1 MDDTKLV
8 DEEEVYRFF
17 GGCLPVVLANRKY
30 YFKTLRQLNAQ
41 RVGHANNI
49 SISFKLYHF
58 TLFRFYMLIPGENG
72 WVSRKFNNEK

>member
-1 MDDTKLV
+1 MIKLLFEKAKLLTRRIGVKIGSEAPGLVMDDTKLV

-41 RVGHANNI
+41 RVGHASNK
-49 SISFKLYHF
+49 SITFK
-58 TLFRFYMLIPGENG
+58 
-72 WVSRKFNNEK
+72 

>member
-17 GGCLPVVLANRKY
+17 GGCLPVVLANRTY

-41 RVGHANNI
+41 RVGHANNK
-49 SISFKLYHF
+49 SISFKEYYYIVF
-58 TLFRFYMLIPGENG
+58 ICFSTGNMNA
-72 WVSRKFNNEK
+72 